1 MLNRLTFF
9 IPLILLALL
18 ASQPFAAA
26 DGGRKFAYT
35 YEATTEAQG
44 DIGLET
50 WVTWKH
56 HRGPGRV
63 DEFDFRHELEWG
75 VTNRLTMGLYLANWN
90 YTSTPEARTAR
101 YASSSLELIYSLTDP
116 ATSWLGTALYGEVTV
131 GDTETEIEGKLLL
144 QKNLGRFTLAAN
156 VYVEARWSGE
166 NLSHQNQRDGEINE
180 TLGVSYR
187 VGQHLSVGAE
197 LLNEN
202 HLPDWGR
209 PETAFCSAGPNV
221 TVRCHRAFATVTALF
236 RLTNNPDEPNVQTRL
251 IFGYEF

>member
-1 MLNRLTFF
+1 MRTRSTLFV
-9 IPLILLALL
+9 PLILLAMH
-18 ASQPFAAA
+18 ATQPFATA
-26 DGGRKFAYT
+26 DGGRRFAYT
-35 YEATTEAQG
+35 YAATTEAQG

-90 YTSTPEARTAR
+90 YTSTSEARGAH
-101 YASSSLELIYSLTDP
+101 YDSSSLELIYGLTDP

-131 GDTETEIEGKLLL
+131 GNTATELEGRLLL
-144 QKNLGRFTLAAN
+144 QKNLGRFTIAAN
-156 VYVEARWSGE
+156 VIVEAIWSGE
-166 NLSHQNQRDGEINE
+166 SLGHQNQQDGEINE
-180 TLGVSYR
+180 SLGVSYR
-187 VGQHLSVGAE
+187 VNKHLSVGAE

-202 HLPDWGR
+202 HLPDWGS
-209 PETAFCSAGPNV
+209 PEKSFCSAGPNV
-221 TVRCHRAFATVTALF
+221 TVRYKRSFATVTTLF
-236 RLTNNPDEPNVQTRL
+236 RMTNNPDEPNVQTRL